1 MHPNRVTL
9 GGVAGQVLNRAGLTL
24 PQSHYDTVVVGGG
37 LLGLACAF
45 YLRALQPEASLL
57 VVEQDGIPSE
67 EGATFASPAVV
78 GVEFGGVK
86 FGGAEFRSSAVQRRA
101 DWALRELGHLSG
113 VTGVTRPHDVPLRA
127 VGLLDLRETEAG
139 NTQPT
144 ETLLESLAPEQ
155 ARGIRELV
163 NITAF
168 PHARIEPRGGY
179 GSAEAAALHYGHGA
193 LKRGADL
200 VLNTRAVPLSGSEF
214 KLERL
219 EYDRAMRRVVTAVD
233 KVTAEKVVVA
243 AGASTVR
250 IVEDALGVV
259 LPYKSAYRQYPRVEA
274 DERLPLQDGRVR
286 LPVVRVAGFS
296 LRPQGEGLLVV
307 PPAPPPDPDGYVPTG
322 AQMMGVRVG
331 VRRELLERLLE
342 HTDEVPAFGWESL
355 NLGKTVHRVRGA
367 WDVLTPTG
375 QPEWRRAAETNL
387 YALVGGEHGF
397 GLGLATAY
405 DLAATLSGLGGRPWK
420 STEDRVESTK

>member
-9 GGVAGQVLNRAGLTL
+9 WGVAGQVLNRAGLTL

-78 GVEFGGVK
+78 DTDFED
-86 FGGAEFRSSAVQRRA
+86 AEFKNVDVQRRA
-101 DWALRELGHLSG
+101 EWALAQLGRLSE
-113 VTGVTRPHDVPLRA
+113 VTGVTRPHDVPFRQ
-127 VGLLDLRETEAG
+127 VGLLSLQKTASGSTRA
-139 NTQPT
+139 T
-144 ETLLESLAPEQ
+144 ETVLAAMRPEQ
-155 ARGIRELV
+155 ARGVRALV
-163 NITAF
+163 EVPVFSQAHF
-168 PHARIEPRGGY
+168 DHRGGY

-200 VLNTRAVPLSGSEF
+200 VLNARAVPLSGSEF

-233 KVTAEKVVVA
+233 KVTAEKVIVA

-286 LPVVRVAGFS
+286 LPVIRVVGFS

-322 AQMMGVRVG
+322 AQLMGVRVG